1 MADSACKLDATTRP
15 SEEMK
20 FLSMCFQIGV
30 YLLRSF
36 AAVLLLL
43 CAVLATAQIGPQ
55 QGGTEIQVWTAG
67 GHSVPGGRSDTGIWD
82 AGLRYGWVLL
92 DSHGPGILKGR
103 FEYAIDAVPAYLIVQ
118 PANTAYGVG
127 LNPLNLKWN
136 FERHGKFVPYTE
148 LSGGLLFTTH
158 DVPTNTSSINFTP
171 SAAVGFHYLGDRF
184 AWTLEGRY
192 LHISDAGLSR
202 LNPGLN
208 TFELRIGLGRFRQ

>member
-1 MADSACKLDATTRP
+1 MNLS
-15 SEEMK
+15 SS
-20 FLSMCFQIGV
+20 FLRIGRRTV
-30 YLLRSF
+30 RRSSRIALLAAISLLR
-36 AAVLLLL
+36 AAS
-43 CAVLATAQIGPQ
+43 VLAQVSPE
-55 QGGTEIQVWTAG
+55 QGGSEVQVWTAG
-67 GHSVPGGRSDTGIWD
+67 GHSVSGGRGNTGIFD
-82 AGLRYGWVLL
+82 VGLRYGWVLL
-92 DSHGPGILKGR
+92 DSHGPSFLRGR
-103 FEYAIDAVPAYLIVQ
+103 FEYAIDAVPMYLIFQ
-118 PANTAYGVG
+118 PTNTAYGVG

-158 DVPTNTSSINFTP
+158 DVPANTSSINFTP

-208 TFELRIGLGRFRQ
+208 TFELRIGLGRFRR

>member
-1 MADSACKLDATTRP
+1 MNLSF
-15 SEEMK
+15 S
-20 FLSMCFQIGV
+20 FLRIGRRTV
-30 YLLRSF
+30 RRSSRIALLAAISLLR
-36 AAVLLLL
+36 AAS
-43 CAVLATAQIGPQ
+43 VLAQVGPE
-55 QGGTEIQVWTAG
+55 QGGSEVQVWTAG
-67 GHSVPGGRSDTGIWD
+67 GHSVSGGRGNTGIFD
-82 AGLRYGWVLL
+82 VGLRYGWVLL
-92 DSHGPGILKGR
+92 DSHGPSFLRGR
-103 FEYAIDAVPAYLIVQ
+103 FEYAIDAVPMYLIFQ
-118 PANTAYGVG
+118 PTNTAYGVG

-208 TFELRIGLGRFRQ
+208 TFELRIGLGRFRR

>member
-1 MADSACKLDATTRP
+1 MNLSF
-15 SEEMK
+15 S
-20 FLSMCFQIGV
+20 FLRIGRRTV
-30 YLLRSF
+30 RRSSRIALLAAISLLR
-36 AAVLLLL
+36 AASVL
-43 CAVLATAQIGPQ
+43 AQIGPE
-55 QGGTEIQVWTAG
+55 QGGSEVQVWTAG
-67 GHSVPGGRSDTGIWD
+67 GHSVSGGRGNTGIFD
-82 AGLRYGWVLL
+82 VGLRYGWVLL
-92 DSHGPGILKGR
+92 DSHGPSFLRGR
-103 FEYAIDAVPAYLIVQ
+103 FEYAIDAVPMYLIFQ
-118 PANTAYGVG
+118 PTNTAYGVG

-136 FERHGKFVPYTE
+136 FESHGKFVPYTE

-208 TFELRIGLGRFRQ
+208 TFELRIGLGRFRR

>member
-1 MADSACKLDATTRP
+1 MN
-15 SEEMK
+15 
-20 FLSMCFQIGV
+20 LSSSYLRIGRRTIRRSSRIALLAAIS
-30 YLLRSF
+30 LLR
-36 AAVLLLL
+36 AAS
-43 CAVLATAQIGPQ
+43 VLAQVGPE
-55 QGGTEIQVWTAG
+55 QGGSEVQVWTAG
-67 GHSVPGGRSDTGIWD
+67 GHSVSGGRGNTGIFD
-82 AGLRYGWVLL
+82 VGLRYGWVLL
-92 DSHGPGILKGR
+92 DSHGPSLLRGR
-103 FEYAIDAVPAYLIVQ
+103 FEYAIDAVPMYLIFQ
-118 PANTAYGVG
+118 PTNTAYGVG